1 MKNLEN
7 FGVQEL
13 DVMELKQVNGGIL
26 GLLAFAVIIIA
37 AGIFAN
43 DGKDNTQVHIGGERV
58 GR

>member
-1 MKNLEN
+1 MKNLESL
-7 FGVQEL
+7 GVQEL
-13 DVMELKQVNGGIL
+13 NTKEIKEINGGFLGIL
-26 GLLAFAVIIIA
+26 IAVTIIIA